1 MRYAIYA
8 RVSTVDKG
16 QEVEQ
21 QLIELRRYVQDQAG
35 ELVAEYVDEASG
47 KTAKRPQFQA
57 MLLAAYQKKF
67 DMLLFWSLDRFSR
80 EDVVPTLNHLEGLA
94 QHGVKWRSHT
104 EQYLDT
110 STPMGMG
117 ITAMLAALARIKVM
131 NVREATVR
139 ALQQRKAKGVKLGRP
154 TVAPAI
160 IEQARTMRGDG
171 KSYRTISATLGV
183 PVGTLHEYLKPPP
196 ALPI

>member
-80 EDVVPTLNHLEGLA
+80 EDVLPTLNHLEGLTSA
-94 QHGVKWRSHT
+94 GVQWRSHT
-104 EQYLDT
+104 EMYLDT

-154 TVAPAI
+154 TVAAEI
-160 IEQARTMRGDG
+160 IEQARALRADG
-171 KSYRTISATLGV
+171 KSYRAISTALGV

-196 ALPI
+196 AA